1 MVMNSSSLNIIVD
14 EEAWKIKSDDFEN
27 QANRVLQASLD
38 FLAQNDLGF
47 EGWNNKP
54 VIIGLSLSN
63 NKEVQKLNREFRGK
77 DKATNV
83 LSFANI
89 DDEVFESEFLSEDVV
104 ELGDIIMAVE
114 TLEEEAN
121 IKNISLKDHFSHLLV
136 HGILHL
142 FGYDHIEDDEA
153 DEMESIE
160 IDILKK
166 LGVANPYEE

>member
-1 MVMNSSSLNIIVD
+1 MVMNNSSLAVVID
-14 EEAWKIKSDDFEN
+14 EEAWKTKFDDVEN
-27 QANRVLQASLD
+27 LANEVFQASLS
-38 FLAQNDLGF
+38 FLAENDLGF
-47 EGWNNKP
+47 LEWNNKS

-63 NKEVQKLNREFRGK
+63 NAEVQKLNREFRGK
-77 DKATNV
+77 DKPTNV

-89 DDEVFESEFLSEDVV
+89 DDEAFESEILSADVL

-121 IKNISLKDHFSHLLV
+121 IKNILLKNHFSHLLV

-160 IDILKK
+160 IDILKN
-166 LGVANPYEE
+166 LGIKNPYEE